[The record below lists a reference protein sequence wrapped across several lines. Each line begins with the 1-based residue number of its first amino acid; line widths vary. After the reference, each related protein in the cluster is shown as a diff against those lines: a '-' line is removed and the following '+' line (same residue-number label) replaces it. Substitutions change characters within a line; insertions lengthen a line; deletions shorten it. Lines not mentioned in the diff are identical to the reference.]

1 MIDLQFFSDIQSAC
15 TTYSDTGVCLSKL
28 IIKSEFRGCCTRT
41 ICCQVHLYNSKI
53 MTLMSRSTR
62 KVILFCASHLT
73 QLTSNQVQMIHP
85 VAFCPYAL
93 HTLAKRAIT
102 IGPSSFLPQK
112 VVLMRKVTRYEYEKH
127 HFPSDKEEEFQKH
140 VRFFSIIVMKIYK
153 YTFYLYLF
161 CFGV

>member
-1 MIDLQFFSDIQSAC
+1 MILV
-15 TTYSDTGVCLSKL
+15 YVCLNWSLKVNL
-28 IIKSEFRGCCTRT
+28 EVVAPEPFAVRYIYTT
-41 ICCQVHLYNSKI
+41 LKI

-73 QLTSNQVQMIHP
+73 QLTPNHVQMIHP

-112 VVLMRKVTRYEYEKH
+112 VALMRKVTRYEYEKH

-140 VRFFSIIVMKIYK
+140 VRFFQLLLWKFINIPFICTYFVLGYDSY
-153 YTFYLYLF
+153 
-161 CFGV
+161 